1 MRTYM
6 VYACNHSD
14 FVHTCSV
21 MKPGEAAVC
30 LRVEVTAE
38 DADAHSCLVVGLVGI
53 LLGMCFKG
61 AQGAQCAQ

>member
-1 MRTYM
+1 
-6 VYACNHSD
+6 
-14 FVHTCSV
+14 

-38 DADAHSCLVVGLVGI
+38 DAGAHACLVVGLVGI

-61 AQGAQCAQ
+61 ARGAQCAQ